1 MSHSTLIYRELDFT
15 NKNEVLN
22 CLANKLYEEDFVK
35 DGYRQAILEREAEY
49 PTGLPAAIKIA
60 IPHCDHT
67 LVKDSAI
74 AMGVLKNPVDFQAMD
89 DPSVTL
95 DVQVVIMLALN
106 EPHGHIEML
115 QKIIKLIQ
123 NAEDLTNIIKATSDE
138 EVLEIIKKY
147 LN

>member
-1 MSHSTLIYRELDFT
+1 MSHSTLIYRELDFK
-15 NKNEVLN
+15 NKTEVLSH
-22 CLANKLYEEDFVK
+22 LANKLYEENFVK
-35 DGYRQAILEREAEY
+35 DGYRQAILDREAEY
-49 PTGLPAAIKIA
+49 PTGLPASIKIA

-95 DVQVVIMLALN
+95 DVQIVIMLALN

-115 QKIIKLIQ
+115 QKIISLIQ
-123 NAEDLTNIIKATSDE
+123 NKEDLKAIIKAISDE
-138 EVLEIIKKY
+138 EALEVVKKY

>member
-1 MSHSTLIYRELDFT
+1 MSHSTLIYRGLDFT
-15 NKNEVLN
+15 NKTEVLSH
-22 CLANKLYEEDFVK
+22 LANKLYEENFVK
-35 DGYRQAILEREAEY
+35 DGYRQAILDREAEY

-95 DVQVVIMLALN
+95 DVQIVIMLALN

-115 QKIIKLIQ
+115 QKIISLIQ
-123 NAEDLTNIIKATSDE
+123 NTEDLKLIINSVSDE
-138 EVLEIIKKY
+138 EVLAVIKKY

>member
-1 MSHSTLIYRELDFT
+1 MSHSTLIYRGLDFV
-15 NKNEVLN
+15 NKAEVLSH
-22 CLANKLYEEDFVK
+22 LANKLYEENFVK
-35 DGYRQAILEREAEY
+35 DGYRQAILDREAEY

-95 DVQVVIMLALN
+95 DVQIVIMLALN

-115 QKIIKLIQ
+115 QKIISLIQ
-123 NAEDLTNIIKATSDE
+123 NTEDLKLIINSVSDE
-138 EVLEIIKKY
+138 EVLAVVKKY

>member
-1 MSHSTLIYRELDFT
+1 MSHSTLIYRGLDFT
-15 NKNEVLN
+15 NKIEVLSH
-22 CLANKLYEEDFVK
+22 LANKLYEENFVK
-35 DGYRQAILEREAEY
+35 DGYRQAILDREAEY

-74 AMGVLKNPVDFQAMD
+74 AMGVLKNSVNFQAMD
-89 DPSVTL
+89 DPSATL
-95 DVQVVIMLALN
+95 DVQIVIMLALN

-115 QKIIKLIQ
+115 QKIISLIQ
-123 NAEDLTNIIKATSDE
+123 NKEDLNTIIKATSDE
-138 EVLEIIKKY
+138 EALEVVKKY

>member
-1 MSHSTLIYRELDFT
+1 MSHSTLIYRGLDFT
-15 NKNEVLN
+15 NKTEVLN
-22 CLANKLYEEDFVK
+22 HLANKLYEENFVK
-35 DGYRQAILEREAEY
+35 DGYRQAILDREAEY

-74 AMGVLKNPVDFQAMD
+74 AMGVLKKSIDFQAMD

-95 DVQVVIMLALN
+95 DVQIVIMLALN

-115 QKIIKLIQ
+115 QKIISLIQ
-123 NAEDLTNIIKATSDE
+123 NKEDLKAIIKATSDE
-138 EVLEIIKKY
+138 EALEVVKKY

>member
-1 MSHSTLIYRELDFT
+1 MSHSTLIYRDLEFT
-15 NKNEVLN
+15 NKTEVLSH
-22 CLANKLYEEDFVK
+22 LANKLYEENFVK
-35 DGYRQAILEREAEY
+35 DGYKQAILDREAEY

-95 DVQVVIMLALN
+95 DVQIVIMLALN

-115 QKIIKLIQ
+115 QKIISLIQ
-123 NAEDLTNIIKATSDE
+123 NTEDLKTIIKSESNE
-138 EVLEIIKKY
+138 EALEVVKKY

>member
-1 MSHSTLIYRELDFT
+1 MSHSTLIYRGLDFK
-15 NKNEVLN
+15 NKTEVLN
-22 CLANKLYEEDFVK
+22 HLANKLYEENFVK
-35 DGYRQAILEREAEY
+35 DGYRQAILDREAEY

-74 AMGVLKNPVDFQAMD
+74 AMGVLKNSVDFQAMD

-95 DVQVVIMLALN
+95 DVQIVIMLALN

-115 QKIIKLIQ
+115 QKIISLIQ
-123 NAEDLTNIIKATSDE
+123 NTEDLKEIIKSVSDE
-138 EVLEIIKKY
+138 EVLEVIKRY

>member
-1 MSHSTLIYRELDFT
+1 MSHSTLIYRGLDFT
-15 NKNEVLN
+15 NKIEVLSH
-22 CLANKLYEEDFVK
+22 LANKLYEENFVK
-35 DGYRQAILEREAEY
+35 DGYRQAILDREAEY

-89 DPSVTL
+89 DPSVAL
-95 DVQVVIMLALN
+95 DVQIVIMLALN

-115 QKIIKLIQ
+115 QKIISLIQ
-123 NAEDLTNIIKATSDE
+123 NTEDLKIIINAVSDE
-138 EVLEIIKKY
+138 EVLAVVKKY

>member
-1 MSHSTLIYRELDFT
+1 MSHSTLIYRGLDFT
-15 NKNEVLN
+15 NKTEVLN
-22 CLANKLYEEDFVK
+22 HLANKLYEENFVK
-35 DGYRQAILEREAEY
+35 YGYRQAILDREAEY

-74 AMGVLKNPVDFQAMD
+74 AMGVLKKSVDFQAMD

-95 DVQVVIMLALN
+95 DVQIVIMLALN

-115 QKIIKLIQ
+115 QKIISLIQ
-123 NAEDLTNIIKATSDE
+123 NKEDLKAIIKATSDE
-138 EVLEIIKKY
+138 EALKVVKKY

>member
-1 MSHSTLIYRELDFT
+1 MSHSTLIYRGLDFK
-15 NKNEVLN
+15 NKTEVLSH
-22 CLANKLYEEDFVK
+22 LANKLYEENFVK
-35 DGYRQAILEREAEY
+35 DGYRQAILDREAEY

-95 DVQVVIMLALN
+95 DVQIVIMLALN

-115 QKIIKLIQ
+115 QKIISLIQ
-123 NAEDLTNIIKATSDE
+123 NTEDLKTIIKSESNE
-138 EVLEIIKKY
+138 EVLEVVKKY